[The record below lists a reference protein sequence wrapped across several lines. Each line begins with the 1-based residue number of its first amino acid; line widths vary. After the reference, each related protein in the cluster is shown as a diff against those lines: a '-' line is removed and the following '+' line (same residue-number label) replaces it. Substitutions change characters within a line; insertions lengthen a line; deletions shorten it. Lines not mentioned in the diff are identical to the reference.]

1 MALREIALRRCA
13 DRVNRMAEQ
22 AGSGAGGK
30 VTDEHILVC
39 LSTSPTNAK
48 IIRTAARMANAFRG
62 VFTALFVETP
72 DFPSES
78 EDNKVRLRQNVRLAE
93 QLGAT
98 VETAYGS
105 DIAFQVAEFA
115 RLSGVSK
122 IVLGR
127 SSARRGLLFGRPSL
141 TERITTLSPNLDVYI
156 IPDHNTPPYRFRKRI
171 LEKPKFTAADFLKS
185 ALVLAGSTGISF
197 LFYRLG
203 FSEAN
208 IITIYIL
215 GVLLTAVVTS
225 QRAFSLVSSVISV
238 LLFNFL
244 FTEPRFS
251 FNAYDAKYIATF
263 PIMFLSAFL
272 TSSLAVRIKAQARQS
287 AMTAYRT
294 KILFDTNQ
302 LLSNER
308 DAEGIVSVTC
318 DQLTKLL
325 KRDIL
330 FYGVRD
336 GELTEPR
343 VYPIYGEQSAAAY
356 TTENERAVA
365 AWVFHNN
372 KHAGATTSTL
382 GNAMCLYLSV
392 RVGQDV
398 YGVVGI
404 AANSQPLDAFEN
416 SIMLSILGECALAMK
431 NDQVS
436 KEREEAALL
445 AKNEQ
450 LRANL
455 LRSISHD
462 LRTPLTS
469 ISGNAGILLSS
480 EDNICQE
487 KRKQLYADIY
497 DDSLWL
503 INLVENLLSVTR
515 IEDGTMKLRLTTELL
530 DEVIAEAM
538 QHTDRRRSEHD
549 VRVKPCGN
557 FVLVKVDARLV
568 MQVIIN
574 LVDNAIKYTPKGSE
588 IVIETR
594 QEGSQAVVTVS
605 DNGGGISDGAKTHIL
620 TCFIRRT
627 KNGGQ
632 PPEPWSGTCAVQ
644 IHRHGAR
651 RDDYRLRQHAAW
663 RGFHIHFADGGG
675 YAA

>member
-1 MALREIALRRCA
+1 MAAGLAGTAVQQGTNTVTIAIPGIIAAVFRLKFCQG
-13 DRVNRMAEQ
+13 RVGKAVAAHERQRLLAHQ
-22 AGSGAGGK
+22 AFSA
-30 VTDEHILVC
+30 VQ
-39 LSTSPTNAK
+39 A
-48 IIRTAARMANAFRG
+48 AARPHLQEFCKITNISHDGGLAVL
-62 VFTALFVETP
+62 VF
-72 DFPSES
+72 
-78 EDNKVRLRQNVRLAE
+78 
-93 QLGAT
+93 
-98 VETAYGS
+98 
-105 DIAFQVAEFA
+105 
-115 RLSGVSK
+115 
-122 IVLGR
+122 
-127 SSARRGLLFGRPSL
+127 
-141 TERITTLSPNLDVYI
+141 
-156 IPDHNTPPYRFRKRI
+156 
-171 LEKPKFTAADFLKS
+171 
-185 ALVLAGSTGISF
+185 LAGTLRAVECIRKSDKPLVRRAVSAHKTGLQILSLIHIS
-197 LFYRLG
+197 
-203 FSEAN
+203 
-208 IITIYIL
+208 
-215 GVLLTAVVTS
+215 
-225 QRAFSLVSSVISV
+225 
-238 LLFNFL
+238 
-244 FTEPRFS
+244 
-251 FNAYDAKYIATF
+251 
-263 PIMFLSAFL
+263 
-272 TSSLAVRIKAQARQS
+272 
-287 AMTAYRT
+287 
-294 KILFDTNQ
+294 
-302 LLSNER
+302 
-308 DAEGIVSVTC
+308 
-318 DQLTKLL
+318 KLL

-392 RVGQDV
+392 CVGQDV

-538 QHTDRRRSEHD
+538 QHTDRD
-549 VRVKPCGN
+549 VYKRQG
-557 FVLVKVDARLV
+557 LV
-568 MQVIIN
+568 MLFARFIPIIGTLAIAGSLAGKKKIATTAGTLSTTN
-574 LVDNAIKYTPKGSE
+574 AVFVFLLIFIVLLV
-588 IVIETR
+588 
-594 QEGSQAVVTVS
+594 
-605 DNGGGISDGAKTHIL
+605 GALSFFPALALGPLAEFFSCI
-620 TCFIRRT
+620 
-627 KNGGQ
+627 
-632 PPEPWSGTCAVQ
+632 W
-644 IHRHGAR
+644 
-651 RDDYRLRQHAAW
+651 
-663 RGFHIHFADGGG
+663 
-675 YAA
+675 